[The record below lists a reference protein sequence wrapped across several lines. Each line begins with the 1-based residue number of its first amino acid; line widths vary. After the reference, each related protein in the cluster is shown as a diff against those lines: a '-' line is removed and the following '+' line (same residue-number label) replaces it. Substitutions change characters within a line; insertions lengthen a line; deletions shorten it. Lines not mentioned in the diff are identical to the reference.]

1 MKGLQALRPRV
12 LPLFIPPHP
21 KTLAT
26 TYVFTCLQS
35 CLFQNVVELESAV
48 RGAFRVAPF
57 TWWCASEV
65 LCVFFVASGSFLFI
79 LAWYCFICVPVHAL
93 TCWSTSATYTV
104 RSLSLVKSCLLT
116 LVLHLCCLLFYGL
129 FFGAILETL
138 TGGFL
143 EVLWV
148 FFCIWCKVWIKSFFK
163 HGYPIFPASFVEKTI
178 LSPINYLYSKSTDYI
193 YTCGSTDLLMYLY
206 SKTTLFRLLY
216 FYKNWSYIV

>member
-1 MKGLQALRPRV
+1 MY
-12 LPLFIPPHP
+12 F
-21 KTLAT
+21 KTLDI
-26 TYVFTCLQS
+26 YIWDCDIWIYHNLLIS
-35 CLFQNVVELESAV
+35 
-48 RGAFRVAPF
+48 
-57 TWWCASEV
+57 
-65 LCVFFVASGSFLFI
+65 FFSIG
-79 LAWYCFICVPVHAL
+79 
-93 TCWSTSATYTV
+93 
-104 RSLSLVKSCLLT
+104 
-116 LVLHLCCLLFYGL
+116 HLCCLLFYGL

-206 SKTTLFRLLY
+206 IKTTLFRLLY